1 MRKTWLFLLG
11 FLLGFAGAC
20 VIRAYC
26 PFLGH
31 FSHVNVKVDTL
42 YVRDTI
48 RLEKPV
54 IYETRVT
61 DTMVVEVTDYVVVH
75 DTAFVTLPKEEVEY
89 RDSSYRAVVSGWRP
103 RLEELEIYRREKIVT
118 IQTEKYVPVPEAR
131 RWGLGV
137 QAGYGITPRGFQP
150 YLGVGLSYNFARF

>member
-1 MRKTWLFLLG
+1 MRKIWLFVLG
-11 FLLGFAGAC
+11 LALGFAGAC
-20 VIRAYC
+20 VIRALC
-26 PFLGH
+26 PFLGD
-31 FSHVNVKVDTL
+31 STSIKTKVDTL
-42 YVRDTI
+42 YLNCTTRVNT
-48 RLEKPV
+48 PV
-54 IYETRVT
+54 IYETRIT

-103 RLEELEIYRREKIVT
+103 RLEELEIYQREKIVT